1 MIDGCYKSIGVQYYT
16 QEKATP
22 WCGRASPD
30 LRALMAII
38 TWRSRFEMLVLA
50 SSTLMFVVYF
60 QISMSILVA
69 LAKVSLTFD
78 RRKPGERNT
87 RRSSCN
93 CVHALIKKKGRNK
106 SASQFSTV

>member
-1 MIDGCYKSIGVQYYT
+1 
-16 QEKATP
+16 
-22 WCGRASPD
+22 
-30 LRALMAII
+30 MAII

-60 QISMSILVA
+60 QISMSVLVA

-93 CVHALIKKKGRNK
+93 CVNNFLQSILITLQTVSKQLHGNDFLHAKLCCMEVRQQDGFKFNI
-106 SASQFSTV
+106 